1 MKLSFTLSLFL
12 GLISKDAA
20 ALRLQHHHHHHPHQK
35 MAQYDGDSQAWV
47 DDCQPG
53 RNPLIQADG
62 QAGTGGSYPGVGIE
76 CQGFAKKTHKM
87 LSMTVTPR
95 LGLRT
100 ANQVETHSFK
110 LTVKLEPVALIQVLV
125 LNAKDSV
132 RRLLQR
138 WHSMTEI
145 HRNGLIDAIQIK
157 IQLPRRTQAELVPLR
172 MRRLM
177 ALSQELELSAWDL
190 RKRSQS

>member
-1 MKLSFTLSLFL
+1 
-12 GLISKDAA
+12 
-20 ALRLQHHHHHHPHQK
+20 
-35 MAQYDGDSQAWV
+35 
-47 DDCQPG
+47 
-53 RNPLIQADG
+53 
-62 QAGTGGSYPGVGIE
+62 
-76 CQGFAKKTHKM
+76 
-87 LSMTVTPR
+87 MTVTPR

-132 RRLLQR
+132 RRLLKR
-138 WHSMTEI
+138 WHSMMEI

-190 RKRSQS
+190 RKRSQRA

>member
-1 MKLSFTLSLFL
+1 MPLPSDCSTTIITIHTRRWLSMTVTPRLGWMTANQVETHSFKLMVKLVPV
-12 GLISKDAA
+12 A
-20 ALRLQHHHHHHPHQK
+20 
-35 MAQYDGDSQAWV
+35 
-47 DDCQPG
+47 
-53 RNPLIQADG
+53 LIQVLVLSARDSLKRP
-62 QAGTGGSYPGVGIE
+62 TRW
-76 CQGFAKKTHKM
+76 

-132 RRLLQR
+132 RRLLKR
-138 WHSMTEI
+138 WHSMMEI

-190 RKRSQS
+190 RKRSQRA